1 MPSEQ
6 NLKNHHR
13 FDPIIHFFVFPVFI
27 LNFFFSIWLAVRHWA
42 QHPHIVIWWIIVSL
56 ALLILATKC
65 RMNDN
70 KLQDRIIRLEERL
83 RLQTLLGP
91 DQLPHINELTTRQL
105 IALRFASD
113 EEIPALV
120 HKTLTQRLEPQAIKE
135 SIVNWRADHHRV

>member
-1 MPSEQ
+1 MPTEQ

-13 FDPIIHFFVFPVFI
+13 FDPLMHFFVFPVTL
-27 LNFFFSIWLAVRHWA
+27 LNFIFSIIIAARHWSQHSHLAIWWVILSAALAV
-42 QHPHIVIWWIIVSL
+42 
-56 ALLILATKC
+56 LATKC
-65 RMNDN
+65 RINDL

-91 DQLPHINELTTRQL
+91 AESAHINELTTPQL

-120 HKTLTQRLEPQAIKE
+120 HKTLTQNLCAKAIKE
-135 SIVNWRADHHRV
+135 SITNWRGDYHRV